1 MEARSDSLYAEP
13 SFWEGM
19 ARILDF
25 GNTLNEYNRSPS
37 EKAADDV
44 ALWLDWGVVGSTIR
58 KAVEAFK
65 NQAPERV
72 P

>member
-1 MEARSDSLYAEP
+1 MEARSDFIYAEP

-37 EKAADDV
+37 QQSADQV
-44 ALWLDWGVVGSTIR
+44 ALWMDWGVVGSAIR
-58 KAVEAFK
+58 KALEAFK
-65 NQAPERV
+65 DQV
-72 P
+72 PKPVA